1 MIDMSESW
9 IGRGELGARTAR
21 AEQHDLSSRD
31 RLDDPLTDL
40 VPYVNEH
47 RRRVAEL
54 QRGEV
59 AAVAGDRGAEHERLE
74 LGARTARAEQHD
86 LSSRD
91 RLDDPLTDLV
101 PYVNEHRRRV
111 AELQRG
117 EVAAVAGD

>member
-47 RRRVAEL
+47 WRRVAEL

-59 AAVAGDRGAEHERLE
+59 AAVAGDRGAEHERLDR
-74 LGARTARAEQHD
+74 LGARFVVRVVFARH
-86 LSSRD
+86 SIWCG
-91 RLDDPLTDLV
+91 
-101 PYVNEHRRRV
+101 RRRSV
-111 AELQRG
+111 RREQVVLDCG
-117 EVAAVAGD
+117 LD